1 MLGMY
6 AVNMEDEIIKYL
18 PLVERV
24 VNRIGIKSQEYE
36 KGDLFNIGV
45 IGLMDALHK
54 FDASKKVP
62 FESYAAI
69 RIRGAIIDEVRK
81 NAKLSRYKMARVNAY
96 YQVKQ
101 KLEQELKREVTDNEI
116 CKELEIDSKQLGE
129 IFDSIHYLAS
139 MSLED
144 TLFNQED
151 EGIELKDTIKDT
163 SIVSAE
169 EQMLEVEHK
178 QALQV
183 GIQKLTERE
192 QLLLSLYYKEE
203 LTLREIAEVLDVS
216 IARVSQIHGK
226 TISKL
231 KQIIQEEMS

>member
-1 MLGMY
+1 MY

-101 KLEQELKREVTDNEI
+101 RLEQELKREVTDNEI

-139 MSLED
+139 MSFED

>member
-1 MLGMY
+1 MY

-116 CKELEIDSKQLGE
+116 CKGLEIDSKQLGE

>member
-1 MLGMY
+1 
-6 AVNMEDEIIKYL
+6 
-18 PLVERV
+18 
-24 VNRIGIKSQEYE
+24 
-36 KGDLFNIGV
+36 
-45 IGLMDALHK
+45 
-54 FDASKKVP
+54 
-62 FESYAAI
+62 
-69 RIRGAIIDEVRK
+69 
-81 NAKLSRYKMARVNAY
+81 
-96 YQVKQ
+96 
-101 KLEQELKREVTDNEI
+101 
-116 CKELEIDSKQLGE
+116 
-129 IFDSIHYLAS
+129 

>member
-1 MLGMY
+1 MY
-6 AVNMEDEIIKYL
+6 EMSMEEEIMKYL

-24 VNRIGIKSQEYE
+24 VNRIGIKNHEYE
-36 KGDLFNIGV
+36 PGDLFNIGV
-45 IGLMDALHK
+45 IGLMDAIHK

-69 RIRGAIIDEVRK
+69 RIRGAVIDEVRK
-81 NAKLSRYKMARVNAY
+81 NAKLSRYKMANVNAY
-96 YQVKQ
+96 YKAKQ
-101 KLEQELKREVTDNEI
+101 DLEQTLKREVTDSEVCTEMKINQ
-116 CKELEIDSKQLGE
+116 SQLAD

-139 MSLED
+139 ISLED

-151 EGIELKDTIKDT
+151 DGVELKDTLRDT
-163 SIVSAE
+163 STKSAE
-169 EQMLEVEHK
+169 EQLLDTEHK
-178 QALQV
+178 DALQHS
-183 GIQKLTERE
+183 IEQLTERE

-203 LTLREIAEVLDVS
+203 LTLREIAEVLEIS

-231 KQIIQEEMS
+231 KKLIEEEMA

>member
-1 MLGMY
+1 
-6 AVNMEDEIIKYL
+6 MEDEIIKYL

-81 NAKLSRYKMARVNAY
+81 HAKLSRYKMARVNAY

-101 KLEQELKREVTDNEI
+101 RLEQELKREVTDNEI

-192 QLLLSLYYKEE
+192 QLLLNLYYKEE

>member
-1 MLGMY
+1 MY

-101 KLEQELKREVTDNEI
+101 RLEQELKREVTDNEI

>member
-1 MLGMY
+1 MY

-101 KLEQELKREVTDNEI
+101 RLEQELKREVTDNEI

-129 IFDSIHYLAS
+129 IFDRIHYLAS

>member
-1 MLGMY
+1 MY

-101 KLEQELKREVTDNEI
+101 SLEQELKREVTDNEI

-163 SIVSAE
+163 SIISAE

>member
-1 MLGMY
+1 MY

-101 KLEQELKREVTDNEI
+101 RLEQELKREVTDNEI

-203 LTLREIAEVLDVS
+203 LTLIEIAEVLDVS

>member
-1 MLGMY
+1 MY

-24 VNRIGIKSQEYE
+24 FNRIGIKSQEYE

-101 KLEQELKREVTDNEI
+101 RLEQELKREVTDNEI

>member
-1 MLGMY
+1 MY

-24 VNRIGIKSQEYE
+24 VNRVGIKSQEYE

-54 FDASKKVP
+54 FDATKKVP
-62 FESYAAI
+62 FENYAAI

-81 NAKLSRYKMARVNAY
+81 NAKLSRYKMAHVNAY
-96 YQVKQ
+96 YQAKQ
-101 KLEQELKREVTDNEI
+101 KIEQELKREATDTEI
-116 CKELEIDSKQLGE
+116 CEEMAINSKQLGE

-169 EQMLEVEHK
+169 EQMLEAEHK
-178 QALQV
+178 QALQLS
-183 GIQKLTERE
+183 IRKLTERE